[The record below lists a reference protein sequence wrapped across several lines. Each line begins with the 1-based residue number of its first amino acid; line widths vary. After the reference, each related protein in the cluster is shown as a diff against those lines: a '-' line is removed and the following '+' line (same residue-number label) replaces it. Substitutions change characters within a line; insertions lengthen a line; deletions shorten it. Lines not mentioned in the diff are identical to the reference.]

1 VIFDRWYGAA
11 LGTPLL
17 VDLCDC
23 DVLLPAPYEVV
34 PDTDPSTWPVDES
47 FMALG
52 EHLKLCI
59 LVGRVLKT
67 IYSPTGLKH
76 ATDEQLESL
85 IMDFET
91 WFRDLPDQLRYK
103 GPESSHNAGTSCHFS
118 SDQMTE
124 TQAYFTWAI
133 APFNSCSGEYSCE
146 SHIHSPRTLTS
157 TSPLNIG
164 PDWYN
169 GVESL
174 SIGYITITSFWTL
187 YSFTHILPLALL

>member
-23 DVLLPAPYEVV
+23 DVLLPAPYEVI

-103 GPESSHNAGTSCHFS
+103 GPESLHNAGMSLSPHQ
-118 SDQMTE
+118 DQMTK
-124 TQAYFTWAI
+124 TQAYFTWAT
-133 APFNSCSGEYSCE
+133 APFNSCSGECSCE
-146 SHIHSPRTLTS
+146 SPTHSLPTSMS

-164 PDWYN
+164 PD
-169 GVESL
+169 
-174 SIGYITITSFWTL
+174 
-187 YSFTHILPLALL
+187 